1 MRLPLTDRMVLREV
15 LPPLAVGLLAI
26 LQLLVLAQ
34 LLQLNEVI
42 FGSAVS
48 LEDLGRVTFG
58 LLPHFLVTALPLAY
72 VLAVQLGLGR
82 LHADRELLALA
93 SAGRSPLGLYRV
105 PAALALLLGLGTMW
119 LARTAEPWGLR
130 ELNRVLDAVIKRNL
144 ESGIVPGV
152 FNDGLPRFMMYV
164 ESRSEQADGRP
175 AWKNVLIEDR
185 SADGPPLLALAERG
199 RLLDDGGEVLT
210 LELGPGE
217 LHRPEERGEL
227 RARFQRATLGV
238 SVLVPMK
245 MKNRLANS
253 EGSIEGEKLEA
264 RAQQLDAEERPQLAA
279 RARLE
284 RSRRVAVPLA
294 CLSFLLLAVPL
305 AIASGGVRGAAFLST
320 LLAFA
325 LFFVLQR
332 VAQVLA
338 ERGGSP
344 WLAGFLPDL
353 AVAGLGVVLSARLLR
368 RGVGSAR

>member
-105 PAALALLLGLGTMW
+105 PAALALVLGLGTMW

>member
-1 MRLPLTDRMVLREV
+1 MVLRET

-42 FGSAVS
+42 FGSAVT
-48 LEDLGRVTFG
+48 LEDLGRVTLG

-82 LHADRELLALA
+82 LHGDRELLALSA
-93 SAGRSPLGLYRV
+93 SGRSPLGLYRV
-105 PAALALLLGLGTMW
+105 PAALALLLGLATVW
-119 LARTAEPWGLR
+119 LAREAEPWGLR
-130 ELNRVLDAVIKRNL
+130 ELNRVLDNVIKRNL
-144 ESGIVPGV
+144 ESGLQPGV
-152 FNDGLPRFMMYV
+152 FNDGLPRFMMYI
-164 ESRSEQADGRP
+164 ESTGDPQDGRP
-175 AWKNVLIEDR
+175 AWKHVLIEDR
-185 SADGPPLLALAERG
+185 SSDGPPLLVLAEQG
-199 RLLDDGGEVLT
+199 RLVDDGGEVLT
-210 LELGPGE
+210 LELARGE

-227 RARFQRATLGV
+227 RARFESAMLGV

-253 EGSIEGEKLEA
+253 EGAIAGDELEA
-264 RAQQLDAEERPQLAA
+264 VAQRLDAEKRPVLAA

-284 RSRRVAVPLA
+284 RARRVAVPLA
-294 CLSFLLLAVPL
+294 CLAFLLLAVPL
-305 AIASGGVRGAAFLST
+305 AIVSGGVRGAAFLTT
-320 LLAFA
+320 LLSFA

-332 VAQVLA
+332 AAQVLA

-353 AVAGLGVVLSARLLR
+353 VVAALGLFLSARLLR
-368 RGVGSAR
+368 RGIASAR